1 MVGLAVT
8 NFLRVR
14 GIKFATCSDGHDEYG
29 GVEAAVLCMT
39 LARRSPP
46 EEGPEEGLSR
56 NVDVDVN
63 TRSGA

>member
-39 LARRSPP
+39 LARCSP
-46 EEGPEEGLSR
+46 PEEGLSR